1 MTRQRRSPSSSNRHV
16 PDLRLARGVVAL
28 AALLASL
35 VAGCG
40 PTAPPQSA
48 PGSDRLTLAPGQTSA
63 VPGERLR
70 LKFDEVLSDSRC
82 PSDVTC
88 IQAGEA
94 VVAVTAIDADGTRQR
109 HEMHTSGATSIVHG
123 ALTISLEGL
132 EPRPV
137 SSRPTRPTD
146 YRVTLRVRR

>member
-1 MTRQRRSPSSSNRHV
+1 MAT
-16 PDLRLARGVVAL
+16 
-28 AALLASL
+28 LLASL
-35 VAGCG
+35 VAGCA

-48 PGSDRLTLAPGQTSA
+48 PGSDLLTLAPGQTSP
-63 VPGERLR
+63 VPSERLR

-94 VVAVTAIDADGTRQR
+94 VVAVTAIAADGTRQR
-109 HEMHTSGATSIVHG
+109 YELHTSGATSVVHG

-137 SSRPTRPTD
+137 SSRPIRPAD
-146 YRVTLRVRR
+146 YRLTLRVHR